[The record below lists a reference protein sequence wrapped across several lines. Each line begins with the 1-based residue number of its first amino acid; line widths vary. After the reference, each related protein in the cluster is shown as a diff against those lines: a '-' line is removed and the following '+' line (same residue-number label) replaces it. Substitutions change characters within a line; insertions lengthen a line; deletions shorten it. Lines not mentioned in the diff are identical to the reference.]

1 MQLIPLPQH
10 IIPCEGIFS
19 MDHNTAIHLD
29 AAYDDF
35 ALETAKFLQ
44 EEIQKILSIK
54 LPVKILSH
62 QESNGNKNC
71 IYFELNETDSEK
83 ETYHLTVT
91 QDKITIAV
99 GCSKDFL
106 YGMAT
111 LVQLCKT
118 SGGEI
123 GCVHIIDH
131 PSYSN
136 RGYLL
141 DVSRGRVPSLS
152 SLKAFI
158 DKLSL
163 YKINQLQLYMESSLR
178 LDGFEEVWSQTDPWT
193 QEEILELDRYCHLR
207 GIELVPCIATFGHL
221 YDLLRSVSFKKYRE
235 IDSGQEE
242 VFAWHNR
249 MRHYT
254 INVADP
260 GSLLLITG
268 MIDQYLPLFRSK
280 KINICCDETFELGK
294 GRSAE
299 LAEKMTY
306 GELYFSFVDQLI
318 EHLQSKGKEVMLWG
332 DVLHNNPDIISRFRT
347 EVTCL
352 NWYYDSGAKE
362 ETVKIFSDK
371 GLKQYVCPSVSG
383 HNRLVNAYD
392 LSFSNIREM
401 ALLGKTVHA
410 EGVLNTDWGDC
421 GGINMPALS
430 IPCMIYGA
438 AQSWNVDDHRAIQ
451 EIDQLISSLEYK
463 DQRKEIAGILR
474 ELSHHEL
481 VTIEDLVYFRDFKVL
496 GQTYELCGIWMH
508 ETIKTKM
515 MQISED
521 QLKTALSSC
530 ADIMKQLKI
539 NDSITRKGLQQETTE
554 FYLAVR
560 GVALVQG
567 IALIIKQKEYGQD
580 VQPADTP
587 WDMARKME
595 SWIMDYCQAWRGVSR
610 ESELYRIRE
619 FIRDMGSILRKY

>member
-19 MDHNTAIHLD
+19 MDHNTAILLD

-44 EEIQKILSIK
+44 DEIEKTLSIK
-54 LPVKILSH
+54 LPVKILPH
-62 QESNGNKNC
+62 QEGNGNKNC
-71 IYFELNETDSEK
+71 IYFEFKEIDREK

-91 QDKITIAV
+91 PDKITISA
-99 GCSKDFL
+99 GRSRDFL

-123 GCVHIIDH
+123 GCVQIIDH

-178 LDGFEEVWSQTDPWT
+178 MDDFEEVWSQTDPLT
-193 QEEILELDRYCHLR
+193 QEDILELDRYCDLR

-221 YDLLRSVSFKKYRE
+221 YDLLRSVSFRKYRE
-235 IDSGQEE
+235 IDSEQEE

-249 MRHYT
+249 LRHYT

-260 GSLLLITG
+260 GSLTLITG
-268 MIDQYLPLFRSK
+268 MINQYIPLFRSN
-280 KINICCDETFELGK
+280 KINICCDETYELGK
-294 GRSAE
+294 GKSAE

-318 EHLQSKGKEVMLWG
+318 EQLQSKGKEVMLWG

-438 AQSWNVDDHRAIQ
+438 SQSWNVDDHREFQ

-463 DQRKEIAGILR
+463 DQRKEIVGILR

-496 GQTYELCGIWMH
+496 GQTYEQSGIWMH
-508 ETIKTKM
+508 EKIKTKM

-521 QLKTALSSC
+521 QLKTALSGC
-530 ADIMKQLKI
+530 AEIMKQLKM

-567 IALIIKQKEYGQD
+567 IALIIKQKEYGQN
-580 VQPADTP
+580 VQPTHTP
-587 WDMARKME
+587 WDMAKKME
-595 SWIMDYCQAWRGVSR
+595 SWIMDYCQAWRSVSR

-619 FIRDMGSILRKY
+619 FIRDMSSILRKY